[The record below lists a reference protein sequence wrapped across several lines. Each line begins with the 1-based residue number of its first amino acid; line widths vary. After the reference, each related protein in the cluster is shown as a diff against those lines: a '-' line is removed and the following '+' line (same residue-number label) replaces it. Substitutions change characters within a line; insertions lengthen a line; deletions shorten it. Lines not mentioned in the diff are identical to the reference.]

1 MRIVG
6 GALGGR
12 RFGRPQP
19 GTRPTSDRVR
29 EAVASVVASRRGFE
43 GARVLELFAGTGAYA
58 FEALSRGAE
67 RAVLVERDR
76 RAAAEIERS
85 AAELGLS
92 DQITLLRVDLL
103 AGGAERRLPPG
114 PFDLLFVDPPY
125 DDVPEALALL
135 ERMARAGLF
144 AEDALVVLEHR
155 SADAA
160 RVAAA
165 TGPNSPLEPLSRYR
179 YGDTSIALL
188 ACRPE
193 PDAGAPD
200 EAQKGP
206 PDA

>member
-67 RAVLVERDR
+67 HATLVERDR

-92 DQITLLRVDLL
+92 ARVTLLTVDLL
-103 AGGAERRLPPG
+103 ASGAERRLPAG
-114 PFDLLFVDPPY
+114 PFELLFVDPPY
-125 DDVPEALALL
+125 DDVLAALALV
-135 ERMARAGLF
+135 ERLADASLL

-155 SADAA
+155 TPDAA
-160 RVAAA
+160 RVDAAL
-165 TGPNSPLEPLSRYR
+165 GPNSPLELRASYR

-188 ACRPE
+188 APRPE
-193 PDAGAPD
+193 PGAGAPE
-200 EAQKGP
+200 EARKDR